1 MLSRLALV
9 LFFVLSVV
17 RMAVAAEPVSGVFV
31 SIRPIHSLVSSLMAG
46 VGKPEL
52 IVTDG
57 TAYTA
62 RLTAEQAARLKKARL
77 VIWMGPELEGFLAAP
92 LASLRGRTAVY
103 EILADEVLKV
113 LPARWDPSLRDPFL
127 WLDIRNA
134 EVLVDRLFGALV
146 RVDPVHEAA
155 YRKNR
160 GMLKQMVSLLDR
172 RFEYG
177 FRSVAAGYGW
187 AYHDTQFYFEQAYAF
202 KTKGFLSPRPGEP
215 ADLARLLTMKATLG
229 DGKPHCFFTEAG
241 LTTAQADL
249 LVAGSRIRVVEL
261 DSFGTKLA
269 PGPDLYKKLMDY
281 NFSAIADCFE
291 AVGAVYKPGG

>member
-1 MLSRLALV
+1 
-9 LFFVLSVV
+9 
-17 RMAVAAEPVSGVFV
+17 
-31 SIRPIHSLVSSLMAG
+31 MAG

-52 IVTDG
+52 IVKEG
-57 TAYTA
+57 AAYTA
-62 RLTAEQAARLKKARL
+62 RLSQEQAERLKKARL
-77 VIWMGPELEGFLAAP
+77 VIWMGPELEGFLAKP
-92 LASLRGRTAVY
+92 LASLGGRARVY

-113 LPARWDPSLRDPFL
+113 LPARWNPTVRDPFL

-134 EVLVDRLFGALV
+134 EVLVDRLFEALV
-146 RVDPVHEAA
+146 RVDPAHEAA
-155 YRKNR
+155 YVKNR
-160 GMLKQMVSLLDR
+160 SQLKQLVSLLDR

-229 DGKPHCFFTEAG
+229 DGKPHCFFSEAG
-241 LTTAQADL
+241 MPTAQVNL
-249 LVAGSRIRVVEL
+249 LVADSKIRVVEL

-269 PGPDLYKKLMDY
+269 PGPDLYKKLMES
-281 NFSAIADCFE
+281 NFSAIADCFK